1 MKRAVVSIV
10 LLLVVVLTF
19 AACAP
24 KYSADT
30 NTYSEDLVLK
40 TELDSYSTDVTEI
53 KFIVKNISDEEQAFG
68 FKMHLLKNVEGEWKV
83 VEYQKEVYW
92 IDLAQV
98 LEPGGEAEKT
108 IKLDEWYRLPLAKG
122 EYKIVLSD
130 DAVSNSF
137 KIE

>member
-1 MKRAVVSIV
+1 MKRAV
-10 LLLVVVLTF
+10 LLVLFAVVTMTL

-40 TELDSYSTDVTEI
+40 TEFDSYSTDVTEI
-53 KFIVKNISDEEQAFG
+53 KFTVKNISNEEQAFG
-68 FKMHLLKNVEGEWKV
+68 FKMHLLKYVEDEWKV
-83 VEYQKEVYW
+83 VEYQKDVYW

-108 IKLDEWYRLPLAKG
+108 IKPDEWYRLPLAKG

>member
-1 MKRAVVSIV
+1 MKRAVLLV
-10 LLLVVVLTF
+10 LLAVVTMTL

-24 KYSADT
+24 KYSVDT

-40 TELDSYSTDVTEI
+40 TEFDSYSTDVTEI
-53 KFIVKNISDEEQAFG
+53 KFTVKNISDEEQAFG

-98 LEPGGEAEKT
+98 LESGAEAEKI